1 MHRPL
6 HGARSPNERDTI
18 PKRADPFITPHRVE
32 DEHGGYGDTIGL
44 ARPDRPWTSYEPNLS
59 SPFLKPAVQKPAPAP
74 SALLRDQ
81 ARVRASPSVHSGF
94 SSGPGSLEPHL
105 RSDVEERS
113 SQHFYVAEEA
123 GSGKMRAHLV
133 GSVWAGGGGGGGC
146 SGGGGDGG
154 SGGGGGDG
162 GSAGGG
168 GGGGDSVKGGSTG
181 RGSNDTVAIAK
192 SAFSGAKPRGTLG
205 ALVDMVDSGTI
216 DDLLGDSVEAE
227 RQRTHSLHVV
237 GTSRSHAPETCEYSH
252 SRQSEHTPVPDA
264 AWPASEHFRYFARLM
279 SPTAT
284 KHADCIIR
292 PTDSVANTQPSAR
305 ARDIER
311 APAKLQ
317 PTCRY
322 VRARARARACACTP
336 LGCACRPSFLQ
347 LVSADGAMAGA
358 AALAR
363 TRRCATHEHALV
375 LARVVAPADAS
386 ARRAGVRCDVCGR
399 SLDVLRTV
407 HCCVECD
414 WVVRQRLP
422 TVQRMVAYYSTA
434 ECSKRNP
441 TRAASG

>member
-1 MHRPL
+1 
-6 HGARSPNERDTI
+6 
-18 PKRADPFITPHRVE
+18 
-32 DEHGGYGDTIGL
+32 
-44 ARPDRPWTSYEPNLS
+44 
-59 SPFLKPAVQKPAPAP
+59 
-74 SALLRDQ
+74 
-81 ARVRASPSVHSGF
+81 
-94 SSGPGSLEPHL
+94 
-105 RSDVEERS
+105 
-113 SQHFYVAEEA
+113 
-123 GSGKMRAHLV
+123 
-133 GSVWAGGGGGGGC
+133 
-146 SGGGGDGG
+146 
-154 SGGGGGDG
+154 
-162 GSAGGG
+162 
-168 GGGGDSVKGGSTG
+168 
-181 RGSNDTVAIAK
+181 
-192 SAFSGAKPRGTLG
+192 
-205 ALVDMVDSGTI
+205 
-216 DDLLGDSVEAE
+216 
-227 RQRTHSLHVV
+227 
-237 GTSRSHAPETCEYSH
+237 
-252 SRQSEHTPVPDA
+252 
-264 AWPASEHFRYFARLM
+264 M
-279 SPTAT
+279 SPAT

-399 SLDVLRTV
+399 ALDVLRTV

-422 TVQRMVAYYSTA
+422 PYNAWLRTTVLQSAPNETQLGPLQADVSRKHTPHSRLQTP
-434 ECSKRNP
+434 RNAHVRP
-441 TRAASG
+441 TRSIAAGDLRSLLRHAACDAHRSACHAAYTMQRA